1 MGRKMNSEAAK
12 QGGLKGI
19 GDLNS
24 GDLNSG
30 DLNWRNQEETTKEAV
45 EKRNTNK
52 PAKLL

>member
-12 QGGLKGI
+12 QGRLKGI
-19 GDLNS
+19 GDLNF
-24 GDLNSG
+24 G

-45 EKRNTNK
+45 EKRNTNE